1 MFKNLLLFMMM
12 AVLLTYS
19 LKDKVDCFRLTDS
32 RYGHYVNC
40 SATKPLPLRT

>member
-1 MFKNLLLFMMM
+1 MLKNVLLFMM
-12 AVLLTYS
+12 AVSLTYS
-19 LKDKVDCFRLTDS
+19 LEDKVDCFRLTDS